1 MSPQPEQPKP
11 VRVLFVCLGNICRSP
26 TAHGV
31 FQALLE
37 RERIAHRISVDS
49 CGTAAWHTGK
59 APDPRSTAAARTRGY
74 DLSVLRARQ
83 LQWHD
88 FFEFDYMLAMDSQN
102 LEEIR
107 RQAPLDYAGHIGLLL
122 DFADAGSGRDVPDPY
137 HGGGAGFEHVL
148 DLVEAACEGL
158 LREIRRRDAG

>member
-1 MSPQPEQPKP
+1 MSLKSMNPGP

-37 RERIAHRISVDS
+37 RDRLGHRISVDS

-59 APDPRSTAAARTRGY
+59 APDARSTAAARTRGY
-74 DLSVLRARQ
+74 ELSMLRARQ

-88 FFEFDYMLAMDSQN
+88 FFEFDYMLAMDAQN
-102 LEEIR
+102 LDDMR
-107 RQAPLDYAGHIGLLL
+107 RQAPLDYAGHMGLLL
-122 DFADAGSGRDVPDPY
+122 DFADAGGGRDVPDPY
-137 HGGGAGFEHVL
+137 HGGGAGFEQVL

-158 LREIRRRDAG
+158 LREILRRDAG

>member
-1 MSPQPEQPKP
+1 MSEQ
-11 VRVLFVCLGNICRSP
+11 RIQVLFVCLGNICRSP

-37 RERIAHRISVDS
+37 RDQLGHRIRVDS
-49 CGTAAWHTGK
+49 CGTAAWHAGK

-102 LEEIR
+102 LDAMR

-122 DFADAGSGRDVPDPY
+122 DFAGDGGGHEVPDPY
-137 HGGGAGFEHVL
+137 HGGDAGFEQVL
-148 DLVEAACEGL
+148 DLVENACEGL
-158 LREIRRRDAG
+158 LREILRRAAG